1 MMAVVSRGFGRG
13 RRRGDA
19 NLPPGQYLVDD
30 FPVLSAGPTPWVPLD
45 RWRLTVTTETG
56 VEHAWSWPELL
67 ALPAERFTV
76 DLHCV
81 TKWSKL
87 DTTWEGVPLDTL
99 LDDVETAADY
109 ALVERTAATPRTC
122 RSPTC

>member
-1 MMAVVSRGFGRG
+1 M
-13 RRRGDA
+13 
-19 NLPPGQYLVDD
+19 
-30 FPVLSAGPTPWVPLD
+30 
-45 RWRLTVTTETG
+45 TTETG